1 MEPFFQPDRLWPAGH
16 RQTQLMII
24 PDLDLNPS
32 FADFITQCRTVMA
45 DHPGTTEPVPDQ
57 SLHLT
62 VQPLGF
68 PGRDRVDPA
77 TRARLIT
84 ALERA
89 LAGVPTFELL
99 IGSALV
105 GHRGVVADTHHDDG
119 FNLLLDHVRPVIADV
134 CGPDAIVYESRP
146 AHMALCYAGGHGS
159 SDDLQRRFRHN
170 VRPGHATLT
179 VRAVDLV
186 DTIQIPHRCR
196 YDSTVL
202 RRFPLAAA
210 PGQGV
215 SATVGRAASA

>member
-1 MEPFFQPDRLWPAGH
+1 MV
-16 RQTQLMII
+16 I
-24 PDLDLNPS
+24 PDLARNPGL
-32 FADFITQCRTVMA
+32 ADFVAQTRTVMA

-68 PGRDRVDPA
+68 PGRDRVDSA
-77 TRARLIT
+77 ARAQLIT
-84 ALERA
+84 ELECT
-89 LAGVPTFELL
+89 LAEVPAFDLL

-119 FNLLLDHVRPVIADV
+119 FNLLLDRVRPVIAAV
-134 CGPDAIVYESRP
+134 CGPEAIVYDSRP

-159 SDDLQRRFRHN
+159 SDDLQRQLRRR

-186 DTIQIPHRCR
+186 ETVQVPDRCR

-202 RRFPLAAA
+202 HRFTLATTEA
-210 PGQGV
+210 PATTPDAISTGV
-215 SATVGRAASA
+215 SV